1 MPQALVFLLVS
12 FHWKHVGALS
22 MFILGL
28 SDKSDTF
35 ILGFVLPLC
44 LENVLSNTFSQQS
57 SDRSPVY
64 TACSLFA
71 EVVAVWNDDF
81 LARCLKSQ
89 GMLPWDISFPYSNK
103 NIQCLFRMDVSHYLI
118 FWLSMVFLSTWGM
131 QGMCFPLAFK
141 KCWGRGLYASSDPSN
156 TETSSWVSSAWYM
169 MYVCL
174 K

>member
-1 MPQALVFLLVS
+1 
-12 FHWKHVGALS
+12 

-71 EVVAVWNDDF
+71 EVVAV
-81 LARCLKSQ
+81 
-89 GMLPWDISFPYSNK
+89 
-103 NIQCLFRMDVSHYLI
+103 
-118 FWLSMVFLSTWGM
+118 
-131 QGMCFPLAFK
+131 
-141 KCWGRGLYASSDPSN
+141 
-156 TETSSWVSSAWYM
+156 
-169 MYVCL
+169 
-174 K
+174 